1 MEENNKSKDNKTKN
15 RKIVVLTIIRIL
27 LIVVLLISI
36 IFIISWCINSKQNEI
51 IEEKIS
57 NVVIIE
63 NEDSLEEYKIN
74 FEKLKEVNNQI
85 VCWIKVNGTNI
96 EYPIVQAEDNSY
108 YLKKNLEKKYN
119 TGGWIFLDYKNKLDG
134 TDKNIV
140 IYGHNMTDD
149 SMFGTLKNVLTED
162 WYNNE

>member
-108 YLKKNLEKKYN
+108 YLTKEFRKK
-119 TGGWIFLDYKNKLDG
+119 I
-134 TDKNIV
+134 
-140 IYGHNMTDD
+140 
-149 SMFGTLKNVLTED
+149 
-162 WYNNE
+162 